1 MYMQMEIIIILNL
14 NLTFLYSNDLY
25 KLENSVK
32 ENIILTT
39 GEVDQFKANN
49 IYDYFEN
56 VG

>member
-1 MYMQMEIIIILNL
+1 MILNIL
-14 NLTFLYSNDLY
+14 QNY
-25 KLENSVK
+25 KLENNSQ
-32 ENIILTT
+32 EDNQNIILTT